1 MKTLA
6 KVQGKTDGP
15 GKVSETSRNSF
26 PSDEDRQDSR
36 TQLVCAKM
44 SSMAAGFKAESYSV
58 ACSEGS
64 IAPSA
69 GSLPHQ
75 ASGSTSPCSHSPS
88 GASRH
93 PVSALKKWLTNPVR
107 KLSSDPRGGTG
118 KAEKQSFK
126 AEGKQK
132 PFLHSETRQSSL
144 EVHNNYTILSSENTD
159 WKSPTATSPSLMSRQ
174 SYLCDLLDDSH
185 SPSQISEVNTLQA
198 EESCVAEDS
207 PCPSCAAV
215 DSEEEKKLALEKSLY
230 VLTELIETERL
241 YVEDLG
247 LIVQGYMTMMANQG
261 VPEDM
266 RGKDRIVFG
275 NIHQIYDWHKDY
287 FLGELEKCVSDPDSL
302 AQLFIKH
309 ERRLHMYVVYCQNKP
324 KSEHIVSE
332 YIETYFED
340 LRQQLGHRLQLND
353 LLIKPVQR
361 IMKYQLLLKDFLKYY
376 SKAGRD
382 VEKLQKA
389 VEVTCFVPKRCNDM
403 MNVGRLQGFE
413 GKITA
418 QGKLLQQDTFS
429 VSEQEGN
436 LVSRARERRVF
447 LFELLVIFSEPIE
460 KKKGFPLPGYTF
472 KNSIKVSCLGVEG
485 PPQEDP
491 CCLVLTSR
499 GTDGSVTRFIM
510 HASSPE
516 IQQAWYNDVVQ
527 ILETQRNFLNAL
539 QSPIEYQRRENTTN
553 SLGRSMKCAG
563 VQPSDSSSPM
573 DRRHQP
579 CLLFYNNSLPSL
591 HSPRLTSTSQVPNV
605 AAVALR
611 AAHPPFSSQQQ
622 LSLSTEVKHDCGTFS
637 TLSPCSHHCC
647 KGVGASFQTIAF
659 CDGAS
664 YPAHR
669 PNSLD
674 QLKESEQH

>member
-1 MKTLA
+1 MRGGHHKQSCGCQHLFRKLLSKCTCCI
-6 KVQGKTDGP
+6 VR
-15 GKVSETSRNSF
+15 SR
-26 PSDEDRQDSR
+26 
-36 TQLVCAKM
+36 
-44 SSMAAGFKAESYSV
+44 AESYSV

-64 IAPSA
+64 LAPSV

-75 ASGSTSPCSHSPS
+75 ASGSTSPCSHSS
-88 GASRH
+88 TGASRH

-107 KLSSDPRGGTG
+107 KLSSDPRSGTG
-118 KAEKQSFK
+118 KAEKQTLK
-126 AEGKQK
+126 TEVKQK
-132 PFLHSETRQSSL
+132 PFLQSGTRRSSL
-144 EVHNNYTILSSENTD
+144 EVHNNYSILSSENTE
-159 WKSPTATSPSLMSRQ
+159 WKSPTAVSPSLPSPRT
-174 SYLCDLLDDSH
+174 SLCELLDNSQ
-185 SPSQISEVNTLQA
+185 SPSQTSEIDTPEG
-198 EESCVAEDS
+198 EESCAVAEDS
-207 PCPSCAAV
+207 PCPSSAAV
-215 DSEEEKKLALEKSLY
+215 DSEEEKMLALEKSLY

-247 LIVQGYMTMMANQG
+247 LIVQGYMSMMANQG

-266 RGKDRIVFG
+266 KGKDRIVFG

-429 VSEQEGN
+429 VSEQDGN

-447 LFELLVIFSEPIE
+447 LFEQLVIFSEPIE

-472 KNSIKVSCLGVEG
+472 KKSIKVSCLGVEG
-485 PPQEDP
+485 PSQEDP

-499 GTDGSVTRFIM
+499 GTDGSIIRFIM

-516 IQQAWYNDVVQ
+516 IQLAWYNDVVQ
-527 ILETQRNFLNAL
+527 ILENQRNFLNAL
-539 QSPIEYQRRENTTN
+539 QSPIEYQRRESSTN
-553 SLGRSMKCAG
+553 SLGRSMKTAG
-563 VQPSDSSSPM
+563 VQPNDSSSPM

-591 HSPRLTSTSQVPNV
+591 HSPRLSSNSQVPN
-605 AAVALR
+605 ASAVSLR
-611 AAHPPFSSQQQ
+611 AAHPPFSSHQQ
-622 LSLSTEVKHDCGTFS
+622 LSLSTEVKHDCSTFS

-647 KGVGASFQTIAF
+647 KGVSASFQTIAF
-659 CDGAS
+659 CDGVP
-664 YPAHR
+664 YPAHH